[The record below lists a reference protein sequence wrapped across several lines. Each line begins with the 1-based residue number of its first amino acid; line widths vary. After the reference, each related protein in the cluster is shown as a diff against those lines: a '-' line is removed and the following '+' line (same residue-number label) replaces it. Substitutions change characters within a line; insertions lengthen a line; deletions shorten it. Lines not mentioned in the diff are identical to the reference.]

1 MEILAD
7 LRKSGFRVSLN
18 EQNNIVISPVSKLS
32 QKQRELIIENKED
45 LVFELKTYRYWHVTN
60 L

>member
-32 QKQRELIIENKED
+32 QKQRELIIKNKED